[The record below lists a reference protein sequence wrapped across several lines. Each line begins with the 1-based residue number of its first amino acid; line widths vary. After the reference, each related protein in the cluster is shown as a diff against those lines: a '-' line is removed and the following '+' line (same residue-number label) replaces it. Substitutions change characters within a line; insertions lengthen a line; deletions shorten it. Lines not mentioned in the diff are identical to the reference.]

1 MKKNVVAPI
10 VLAGMVLGTG
20 QAVFA
25 EEQAPTG
32 YETINNAEG
41 DQYDPATGVEI
52 PVKGTL
58 GKLDNT
64 DPEENIPEGDDRWLK
79 VTIPTSVAFNTN
91 PEKENKEIMAY
102 NYTVKNLSGRPIN
115 VNLSKFSGSE
125 EAAITKLSLTPKTGD
140 AIDVVTNGVVKENVN
155 QLLGKL
161 EANVGAY
168 EFTYK
173 GTVDPEKLTGESTK
187 VSYNMNLKF
196 EVLDKN
202 SESVTK

>member
-1 MKKNVVAPI
+1 MKKIVVAPI

-102 NYTVKNLSGRPIN
+102 NYTVKNLSG
-115 VNLSKFSGSE
+115 SE

-202 SESVTK
+202 GESVTK

>member
-1 MKKNVVAPI
+1 MKKNVVAPMI
-10 VLAGMVLGTG
+10 VAGIVFGTG

-25 EEQAPTG
+25 DEQVPTG
-32 YETINNAEG
+32 YKTLNNADG
-41 DQYDPATGVEI
+41 DQYDSTKGVEI

-79 VTIPTSVAFNTN
+79 VTIPTSVAFNTD

-102 NYTVKNLSGRPIN
+102 NYTIKNLSARPIN
-115 VNLSKFSGSE
+115 VNLSTFTGSE
-125 EAAITKLSLTPKTGD
+125 EPALTKLSFTPKTGD

-161 EANVGAY
+161 DAKLGVY

-173 GTVDPEKLTGESTK
+173 GTVDPEKLVDESTK

-202 SESVTK
+202 GESVTK